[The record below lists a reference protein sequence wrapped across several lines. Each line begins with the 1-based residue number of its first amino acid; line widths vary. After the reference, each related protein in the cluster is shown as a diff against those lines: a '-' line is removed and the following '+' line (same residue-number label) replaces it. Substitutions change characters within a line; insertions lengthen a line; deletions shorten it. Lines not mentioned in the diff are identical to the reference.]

1 MNCIFVFDKKLMY
14 LFFTYNLSDG
24 LPAVR
29 SPVVWRI
36 GFGSNVRTRY
46 FLALRSAL
54 RFSFSALLSLGLAA
68 VSFGFGKTPPCSD
81 KSISL
86 CQA

>member
-1 MNCIFVFDKKLMY
+1 MILYFVFDKKLMY
-14 LFFTYNLSDG
+14 LIFRYNISYV
-24 LPAVR
+24 LPIVR
-29 SPVVWRI
+29 FPVVWQI
-36 GFGSNVRTRY
+36 GFGRNVRTRY
-46 FLALRSAL
+46 FLPLRSAL

>member
-1 MNCIFVFDKKLMY
+1 MNFIFVFVKILMY
-14 LFFTYNLSDG
+14 LTLSYKSFDG
-24 LPAVR
+24 LPLVR
-29 SPVVWRI
+29 FPVVWRN

-68 VSFGFGKTPPCSD
+68 ASFGFGKTPPCSD